1 MNSTDIAIEFSQ
13 VGKKYSRTAKLTRLK
28 DVVTKVTQNY
38 RGDNDFWAL
47 RDISFSVNKGEA
59 IGIIG
64 SNGSGKSTLL
74 KLLSGVTV
82 PTEGE
87 ININGTIGGLIELGA
102 GFHPEMTGR
111 ENVYINGAILGLSK
125 QEIEERFPQIIEFSG
140 LADFIDMP
148 LKSYSSGMKV
158 RLGFAVA
165 ITIETDI
172 VLLDEVL
179 AVGDSSFRKKALQ
192 MMESFLADKTIVFV
206 SHDIGQIKRI
216 CDKCIVLNRGKLVFT
231 GETEDAIKVYQEL
244 SNATQSSFNTRL
256 QNYRTHLVEGMLLND
271 KEEETAIISYGN
283 DLSVKLKVNIHPKT
297 KNPVIK
303 VKIKADEISTFSD
316 TISEFVIKPEEPGV
330 LDTILR
336 IKELPLY
343 NGKYNIDVTIL
354 NGSNDIVEVKNDV
367 MSFSVINHKPDFKMR
382 GFIKVPHSVSSID
395 ETSEQMWS
403 LNDVNEDG
411 MEIKLCFPNEEVK
424 YGIVTFHKIINK
436 SLHVPI
442 THFTVPIDYGKTGVL
457 TIRKSFLG
465 NGSYTFDIITLN
477 KDKRTIKKEQN
488 VLQCSINDRKEKTSL
503 VFLKHSWD

>member
-1 MNSTDIAIEFSQ
+1 MNSTDIAIEFSH

-47 RDISFSVNKGEA
+47 KDVSFSVKKGEA

-82 PTEGE
+82 PTEGD
-87 ININGTIGGLIELGA
+87 ININGSIGGLIELGA

-125 QEIEERFPQIIEFSG
+125 KEIEDRFPQIIEFSG
-140 LADFIDMP
+140 LEEFIDMP

-216 CDKCIVLNRGKLVFT
+216 CDKCIVLNRGKLVYM
-231 GETEDAIKVYQEL
+231 GETEDAMKVYQDL
-244 SNATQSSFNTRL
+244 ANAPQASFNTRL
-256 QNYRTHLVEGMLLND
+256 QNYKTHLVEGVLLN
-271 KEEETAIISYGN
+271 EQNEETSIFSHGQDLAI
-283 DLSVKLKVNIHPKT
+283 KLKVNLHPKL

-303 VKIKADEISTFSD
+303 VKIKADEISTFTD
-316 TISEFVIKPEEPGV
+316 TIAEFVMNPSEEGV
-330 LDTILR
+330 IDTTLT
-336 IKELPLY
+336 IKEIPLY
-343 NGKYNIDVTIL
+343 NGKYNVDVMIL
-354 NGSNDIVEVKNDV
+354 NSANEIVEVKNGV
-367 MSFSVINHKPDFKMR
+367 LSFSVINHKQDFKMR
-382 GFIKVPHSVSSID
+382 GFINVPHNVSNL
-395 ETSEQMWS
+395 EQS
-403 LNDVNEDG
+403 SDQLCTLDNKADDI
-411 MEIKLCFPNEEVK
+411 EIRLSFPSEEVK
-424 YGIVTFHKIINK
+424 YGVVTFHKYINK
-436 SLHVPI
+436 SLYVPI
-442 THFTVPIDYGKTGVL
+442 THFTVPINYGQTGVL
-457 TIRKSFLG
+457 TIPKSFLG
-465 NGSYTFDIITLN
+465 NGNYIFDIITLN
-477 KDKRTIKKEQN
+477 KEKRTVKKEEN
-488 VLQCSINDRKEKTSL
+488 VVQCSINDKTEKSGL